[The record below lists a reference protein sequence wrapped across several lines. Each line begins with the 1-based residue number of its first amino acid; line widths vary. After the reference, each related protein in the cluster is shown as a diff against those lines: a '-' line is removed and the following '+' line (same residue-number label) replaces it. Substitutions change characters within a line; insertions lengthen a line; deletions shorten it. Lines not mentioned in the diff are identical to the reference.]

1 MLKYLNW
8 HIVFSCLIIVV
19 CLFARDVSA
28 QASLDKLQFKSSKG
42 SVVFAKHDSNF
53 LIDDVG
59 KMYAFNKKI
68 IILSLLSV
76 DEISQLHDEIK
87 QVQVIANIGS
97 ELVYW
102 VTPRPEYF
110 FDVYLALS
118 KHQDVLEIEPDIA
131 PVTKLVTSG
140 TSRQTS
146 SVLVSQN
153 APLCDKPENTVR
165 VAIIDD
171 GFDFTHPEFDDLT
184 VLFEYDPDE
193 KTLATSA
200 KNPTDYHGTRVVG
213 VIAAK
218 QDNIGVEGFAPTS
231 EIIAIRQVSTWSSS
245 IILAFQV
252 AKLMKADVI
261 NCSWVLPL
269 LSGITSLVIE
279 NVASASNAPI
289 IVVSAGNSGKKAC
302 EVNHLS
308 ALSSVVVIGAINKNG
323 NVAEFSNYG
332 QCVDYYAPS
341 SIASTS
347 LNGYVNFGGTS
358 SSAAIVSG
366 VVAQLKACGVEY
378 PLTKLT
384 MVENILPAHVVNKNN
399 IKSVTLIRSK
409 GSEINEH

>member
-8 HIVFSCLIIVV
+8 HIVFSCLIIAV
-19 CLFARDVSA
+19 CLFAKDVSA
-28 QASLDKLQFKSSKG
+28 QANLDKLQFKSSKG
-42 SVVFAKHDSNF
+42 SVVFAKYDSDF
-53 LIDDVG
+53 LIDDRG
-59 KMYAFNKKI
+59 IKYAFNKKI

-87 QVQVIANIGS
+87 QVQVIASIGNR
-97 ELVYW
+97 LVYW
-102 VTPRPEYF
+102 VTPRTESF

-131 PVTKLVTSG
+131 PVTKLITSG
-140 TSRQTS
+140 TRVPTS
-146 SVLVSQN
+146 NTLTPQN
-153 APLCDKPENTVR
+153 APLCDKPKNTVR

-184 VLFEYDPDE
+184 VLFEYDPD
-193 KTLATSA
+193 KQTLAASA
-200 KNPTDYHGTRVVG
+200 KNPIDYHGTRVVG

-218 QDNIGVEGFAPTS
+218 QDNVGVDGFAPTS

-245 IILAFQV
+245 LILAFQV

-261 NCSWVLPL
+261 NCSWVLPF
-269 LSGITSLVIE
+269 LSSITSLVIE
-279 NVASASNAPI
+279 DVASASNAPI
-289 IVVSAGNSGKKAC
+289 IVFSAGNSGKEAC
-302 EVNHLS
+302 EINQLS
-308 ALSSVVVIGAINKNG
+308 ALGSVVVVGSINKNG
-323 NVAEFSNYG
+323 GIAPFSNYG

-347 LNGYVNFGGTS
+347 RNGYANFGGTS

-366 VVAQLKACGVEY
+366 IVAQLKACGVEH

-384 MVENILPAHVVNKNN
+384 MVENIYAAHK
-399 IKSVTLIRSK
+399 IKK
-409 GSEINEH
+409 K

>member
-53 LIDDVG
+53 LIDDAG

-366 VVAQLKACGVEY
+366 IIAQLKACGVAQ
-378 PLTKLT
+378 PLSQLNLF
-384 MVENILPAHVVNKNN
+384 ENIKPAH
-399 IKSVTLIRSK
+399 SVLNFRAKVSTK
-409 GSEINEH
+409 KHY

>member
-8 HIVFSCLIIVV
+8 HIVFSCLIIAV
-19 CLFARDVSA
+19 CLFARDVYA

-42 SVVFAKHDSNF
+42 SVVFAKYNSDF
-53 LIDDVG
+53 LIDDKG
-59 KMYAFNKKI
+59 IKYAFNKKI

-76 DEISQLHDEIK
+76 DEISGLHDEIK

-102 VTPRPEYF
+102 VTPRSEYF

-140 TSRQTS
+140 TRTQTS

-193 KTLATSA
+193 KTQATSA
-200 KNPTDYHGTRVVG
+200 KNSTDYHGTRVVG

-218 QDNIGVEGFAPTS
+218 QDNIGVDGFAPTS

-261 NCSWVLPL
+261 NCSWVLPF

-279 NVASASNAPI
+279 DIASASNAPT
-289 IVVSAGNSGKKAC
+289 IVVSAGNSGKNAC

-308 ALSSVVVIGAINKNG
+308 ALSSVFVVGSINKNG

-332 QCVDYYAPS
+332 ECVDYYAPS

-378 PLTKLT
+378 SLTKLT